1 MQKEMVFD
9 SKVKAVL
16 LFVFFDEFLIHIFQS
31 RFSYYL
37 MITSDKISIDILF
50 LDYSISIDKEHV
62 VKYY

>member
-16 LFVFFDEFLIHIFQS
+16 LFVFFDEFLIYIFQS